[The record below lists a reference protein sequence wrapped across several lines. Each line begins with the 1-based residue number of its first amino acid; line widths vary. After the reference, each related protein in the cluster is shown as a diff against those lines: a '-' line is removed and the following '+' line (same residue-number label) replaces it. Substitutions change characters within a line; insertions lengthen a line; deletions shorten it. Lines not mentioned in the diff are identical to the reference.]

1 MRYRFFLFFFFFSS
15 RRRHTRCLS
24 DWSSDV
30 CSSDLNRR
38 AIPEGVSARKS
49 PLRLSRLG
57 QQGGRV
63 SARCFRSVAAV
74 SWNPRR
80 RTRRARPLQH
90 RPAGTLRRQFG
101 PAGADGRVDAL
112 RAGVRE
118 GRAAVGERCTCGARQ
133 WRDKPHGHR
142 NGVQGVQHHCRRD
155 QGPIA
160 RMAPRRDADA
170 LAHPRLRRRPQ
181 QGAGDSQVGDRE
193 VHHAGATRGC
203 GGRPTHHDA
212 ALGLPDLRSRRHRKG
227 HVLLQSEG
235 RKGEAAGGAAEQGN
249 GDRLRHRWHQR
260 RSQQGDGCRIDGH
273 DQSARREAA
282 ARSTRCLRFGQRGHG
297 LPYRAANRQR
307 SRRSLPDAEEPV
319 AGAGAQ
325 AMIDGRDL
333 QRTST
338 YGQRNTMNKIIV
350 AALVALIAVTSAAAQ
365 DYPSHPIKFMHG
377 FPPGGNVDIIGRL
390 LGNEMSKGLG
400 QSIVIEPKPGVAG
413 SLAAE
418 AVARSEPDGYTLLVV
433 PSAHPAHGA
442 LARNVNYKV
451 VEDFEWISVASFYP
465 FLICVRK
472 DSPFQTLTQLIDE
485 ARKNPGVLKYGSA
498 GVGSI
503 LHTTVELIGNETK
516 TKFLHIPYRGEA
528 PAMTGLLQGDID
540 FIAATSGPI
549 SARIRSGEFRA
560 LAVTGKTRWRD
571 FPDVPTVA
579 EEAIPGFEVIS
590 WTGLAGPAK
599 LPTPIVDKLNAEVRR
614 AVSVPD
620 VKDKLES
627 MGGDP
632 RATTPAEMRALVASQ
647 FATWRRLAK
656 EANISI
662 D

>member
-1 MRYRFFLFFFFFSS
+1 M
-15 RRRHTRCLS
+15 TR
-24 DWSSDV
+24 
-30 CSSDLNRR
+30 
-38 AIPEGVSARKS
+38 
-49 PLRLSRLG
+49 
-57 QQGGRV
+57 
-63 SARCFRSVAAV
+63 
-74 SWNPRR
+74 
-80 RTRRARPLQH
+80 
-90 RPAGTLRRQFG
+90 
-101 PAGADGRVDAL
+101 
-112 RAGVRE
+112 
-118 GRAAVGERCTCGARQ
+118 
-133 WRDKPHGHR
+133 
-142 NGVQGVQHHCRRD
+142 
-155 QGPIA
+155 
-160 RMAPRRDADA
+160 
-170 LAHPRLRRRPQ
+170 
-181 QGAGDSQVGDRE
+181 
-193 VHHAGATRGC
+193 
-203 GGRPTHHDA
+203 
-212 ALGLPDLRSRRHRKG
+212 
-227 HVLLQSEG
+227 
-235 RKGEAAGGAAEQGN
+235 
-249 GDRLRHRWHQR
+249 
-260 RSQQGDGCRIDGH
+260 
-273 DQSARREAA
+273 
-282 ARSTRCLRFGQRGHG
+282 
-297 LPYRAANRQR
+297 
-307 SRRSLPDAEEPV
+307 
-319 AGAGAQ
+319 
-325 AMIDGRDL
+325 
-333 QRTST
+333 
-338 YGQRNTMNKIIV
+338 IIV
-350 AALVALIAVTSAAAQ
+350 ATLVALIAVTSAAAAQ
-365 DYPSHPIKFMHG
+365 DYPNRPIKFMHG

-418 AVARSEPDGYTLLVV
+418 AVARSEPEGYTLLVV

-442 LARNVNYKV
+442 LSRNVSYKV

-472 DSPFQTLTQLIDE
+472 DSRFQTLMQLIDE

-579 EEAIPGFEVIS
+579 EEGIPGFEVIS

-599 LPTPIVDKLNAEVRR
+599 LPRPIVDRLNAEVRR
-614 AVSVPD
+614 AISVPD

-647 FATWRRLAK
+647 FATWTRLAK